1 MTAMV
6 GAVVISIMVS
16 KGITAFG
23 AIMDFVATMDTRGI
37 GFAPATVGNPLS
49 SSVENGL
56 VTGAI
61 FKFARSRDLK
71 KLLSSSRPCRGRISA
86 KRLTLDRNRHH
97 CAA

>member
-37 GFAPATVGNPLS
+37 GFAPATVGN
-49 SSVENGL
+49 
-56 VTGAI
+56 
-61 FKFARSRDLK
+61 
-71 KLLSSSRPCRGRISA
+71 LLS
-86 KRLTLDRNRHH
+86 
-97 CAA
+97 